1 MHYWPYQK
9 LIVWQKAMDLAQ
21 EVYRLVKLLPAD
33 ERFDLSSQIR
43 RAVVSIPSNIAE
55 GQGRQTEREFKQFL
69 SIAKGSVFEVE
80 TQLLI
85 CVKIGYLSQEQIQ
98 NALSFCDEIG
108 RILTKL
114 VVNFHFDNQPMA
126 SISND

>member
-1 MHYWPYQK
+1 MAWKHYREM
-9 LIVWQKAMDLAQ
+9 IVWQKAMDLTQ
-21 EVYRLVKLLPAD
+21 EVYRLVKLLPAE

-55 GQGRQTEREFKQFL
+55 GQGRQTEKEFKQFL

-85 CVKIGYLSQEQIQ
+85 CVRISYFSQEQIEK
-98 NALSFCDEIG
+98 ALSLCDEVG
-108 RILTKL
+108 RMLTKL
-114 VVNFHFDNQPMA
+114 IVSFQFSDKPLLPD
-126 SISND
+126 SND

>member
-1 MHYWPYQK
+1 MAWKHYK
-9 LIVWQKAMDLAQ
+9 EMIVWQKAMDLVQ
-21 EVYRLVKLLPAD
+21 EVYRLVKLLPVD

-55 GQGRQTEREFKQFL
+55 GQGRQTEKEFKQFL

-85 CVKIGYLSQEQIQ
+85 CVRIGYLSQEQIQ
-98 NALSFCDEIG
+98 NALSLCDEIG
-108 RILTKL
+108 RMLTKL
-114 VVNFHFDNQPMA
+114 IVSFHFDTKPTA